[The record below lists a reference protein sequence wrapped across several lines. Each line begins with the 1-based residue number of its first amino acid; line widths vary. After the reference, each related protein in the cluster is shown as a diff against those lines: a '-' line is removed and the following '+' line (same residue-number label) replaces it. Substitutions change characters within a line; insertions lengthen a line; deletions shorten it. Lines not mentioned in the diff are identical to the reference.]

1 MTLKIIKNQANTLI
15 LTLSELANPSI
26 PSNWLF
32 VFTREQNNT
41 VAGSLQLVDISA
53 FTDRYNEFTLTEG
66 VNDDIEFPNIGDY
79 QYECYQMPDN
89 TSVNPA
95 DGTRV
100 EIGKVRVFDT
110 DEEIIAYDAQITNK
124 VYEY

>member
-32 VFTREQNNT
+32 VFTRDQNNT
-41 VAGSLQLVDISA
+41 IYGALQLADISS

-66 VNDDIEFPNIGDY
+66 VNDDIEFPNVGDY
-79 QYECYQMPDN
+79 QYECYQMPND
-89 TSVNPA
+89 TSVNPL
-95 DGTRV
+95 DGTIV
-100 EIGKVRVFDT
+100 EVGKVRVFDT
-110 DEEIIAYDAQITNK
+110 EEEIIAYDAQITNK
-124 VYEY
+124 VYEH